1 MRVAIVNDSLLARE
15 VIRRSVLV
23 RPDVTIAWVATNGAE
38 AIERCCNDR
47 PDLIL
52 MDLVMPN
59 VDGVTAT
66 AHIMREC
73 PCPILIVTVSIDRN
87 ATPAFAAMG
96 AGAVDV
102 MALPD
107 DWRHG
112 NELLQ
117 KISQIERLH
126 QPLPFRSRPR
136 NLSSTTLR
144 PGMPLILIGASAGGP
159 VALAELL
166 GSLPREF
173 AAGIVL
179 AQHLDARFA
188 DEFIRWL
195 QKQTPLRVRRACQDD
210 AVEAGTVLVSS
221 ENRNLVFQ
229 GDGRLGYTREPVS
242 YHVPSIDAL
251 FFSANGLPGAHL
263 AAVLLTGMGADGAA
277 GMKALRESG
286 HLTIA
291 QDETSSALYGMP
303 RAAARLG
310 AAREILPLAE
320 IAPRLRT
327 FVCRMS
333 YDAHGKK
340 ID

>member
-38 AIERCCNDR
+38 AIERCCHDR

-52 MDLVMPN
+52 MDLVMPD

-66 AHIMREC
+66 AQIMRDC

-87 ATPAFAAMG
+87 TSPAFAAMG
-96 AGAVDV
+96 VGAIDV
-102 MALPD
+102 MALPP

-126 QPLPFRSRPR
+126 QPVPLRSRPQSPS
-136 NLSSTTLR
+136 LTGSR
-144 PGMPLILIGASAGGP
+144 PGTPLILIGASAGGP
-159 VALAELL
+159 AALAEVL
-166 GSLPREF
+166 GSLPGEF

-179 AQHLDARFA
+179 AQHLDTRFA
-188 DEFIRWL
+188 DELINWL
-195 QKQTPLRVRRACQDD
+195 QKQTPLRVRHARQDD
-210 AVEAGTVLVSS
+210 PVEAGTVLVSS

-229 GDGRLGYTREPVS
+229 ENGRLAYTREPVGH
-242 YHVPSIDAL
+242 HVPSIDAL
-251 FFSANGLPGAHL
+251 FFSANGLPSPRL

-277 GMKALRESG
+277 GMKALREAG

-310 AAREILPLAE
+310 AAREILPLAR
-320 IAPRLRT
+320 IALRLKT
-327 FVCRMS
+327 F
-333 YDAHGKK
+333 AA
-340 ID
+340 

>member
-1 MRVAIVNDSLLARE
+1 MRVAIVNDSVLARE

-38 AIERCCNDR
+38 AVEWCCKDR

-52 MDLVMPN
+52 MDLVMPE
-59 VDGVTAT
+59 VDGVAAT
-66 AHIMREC
+66 AQIMRSC
-73 PCPILIVTVSIDRN
+73 PCPILIVTVSINRN
-87 ATPAFAAMG
+87 TTPAFAAMS
-96 AGAVDV
+96 AGAIDV
-102 MALPD
+102 MALPA

-126 QPLPFRSRPR
+126 HPLPFRSRPR
-136 NLSSTTLR
+136 RPFSTAPD

-159 VALAELL
+159 AALAELL

-188 DEFIRWL
+188 DEFICWL
-195 QKQTPLRVRRACQDD
+195 QKQTPLR
-210 AVEAGTVLVSS
+210 EA
-221 ENRNLVFQ
+221 
-229 GDGRLGYTREPVS
+229 
-242 YHVPSIDAL
+242 
-251 FFSANGLPGAHL
+251 
-263 AAVLLTGMGADGAA
+263 
-277 GMKALRESG
+277 G

-310 AAREILPLAE
+310 AAREVLPLAR
-320 IAPRLRT
+320 IAPRLKT
-327 FVCRMS
+327 F
-333 YDAHGKK
+333 AG
-340 ID
+340 

>member
-52 MDLVMPN
+52 MDLVMPD
-59 VDGVTAT
+59 VDGVAAT
-66 AHIMREC
+66 AQIMRDC

-87 ATPAFAAMG
+87 TTSAFAAMG
-96 AGAVDV
+96 AGAIDV
-102 MALPD
+102 MALPA
-107 DWRHG
+107 DWQHG

-126 QPLPFRSRPR
+126 QPLPLRSRPQGPS
-136 NLSSTTLR
+136 LTASR

-159 VALAELL
+159 AALAEVL

-195 QKQTPLRVRRACQDD
+195 QKQTPLRVRRARQDD
-210 AVEAGTVLVSS
+210 TVAAATVLVSS

-229 GDGRLGYTREPVS
+229 ENGRLGYTHEPVS

-251 FFSANGLPGAHL
+251 FFSANGLPSPRL

-277 GMKALRESG
+277 GMKALRDAG

-303 RAAARLG
+303 RAAARIG
-310 AAREILPLAE
+310 AACEILPLAR
-320 IAPRLRT
+320 IAPRLKT
-327 FVCRMS
+327 F
-333 YDAHGKK
+333 AG
-340 ID
+340 

>member
-23 RPDVTIAWVATNGAE
+23 RPDVKIAWVAANGAE
-38 AIERCCNDR
+38 AIERCRGDR

-52 MDLVMPN
+52 MDLVMPD
-59 VDGVTAT
+59 VDGVAAT
-66 AHIMREC
+66 AQIMRIC

-87 ATPAFAAMG
+87 TTPAFAAMS
-96 AGAVDV
+96 AGAIDV
-102 MALPD
+102 MALPA

-112 NELLQ
+112 DELLQ
-117 KISQIERLH
+117 KISQIERLQ
-126 QPLPFRSRPR
+126 QPLPLRSRPQVH
-136 NLSSTTLR
+136 SSTTASR

-159 VALAELL
+159 AALAKLL
-166 GSLPREF
+166 GSFPREF

-188 DEFIRWL
+188 EDFIRWL
-195 QKQTPLRVRRACQDD
+195 QKQTPLRVRCARQDD
-210 AVEAGTVLVSS
+210 AMEAGTVLVSS
-221 ENRNLVFQ
+221 ENCNLVFQ
-229 GDGRLGYTREPVS
+229 ENGRLGYTREPVG

-251 FFSANGLPGAHL
+251 FFSANGLPSSHL

-277 GMKALRESG
+277 GMKALRDAG

-310 AAREILPLAE
+310 AAREILPLAS
-320 IAPRLRT
+320 IAPRLKT
-327 FVCRMS
+327 F
-333 YDAHGKK
+333 AG
-340 ID
+340 

>member
-38 AIERCCNDR
+38 AIEQCGKDR

-52 MDLVMPN
+52 MDLVMPD
-59 VDGVTAT
+59 VDGVAAT
-66 AHIMREC
+66 TQIMRSC

-87 ATPAFAAMG
+87 TTPAFAAMS
-96 AGAVDV
+96 AGAIDV
-102 MALPD
+102 MALPA

-112 NELLQ
+112 DELLQ

-126 QPLPFRSRPR
+126 HPLPFRSWPRSPFSAAPRPA
-136 NLSSTTLR
+136 
-144 PGMPLILIGASAGGP
+144 MPLILIGASAGGP
-159 VALAELL
+159 AALAELL
-166 GSLPREF
+166 GALPREF
-173 AAGIVL
+173 VAGIVL

-195 QKQTPLRVRRACQDD
+195 QKQTTLRVRRACQDD

-229 GDGRLGYTREPVS
+229 ENARLSYTREPVS

-251 FFSANGLPGAHL
+251 FLSANGLPSPRL

-277 GMKALRESG
+277 GMKALREAG

-310 AAREILPLAE
+310 AAQEILPLAG
-320 IAPRLRT
+320 IAPRLKR
-327 FVCRMS
+327 F
-333 YDAHGKK
+333 AG
-340 ID
+340 

>member
-38 AIERCCNDR
+38 AIERCRKDR

-52 MDLVMPN
+52 MDLVMPEI
-59 VDGVTAT
+59 DGVAAT
-66 AHIMREC
+66 AEIMREC

-87 ATPAFAAMG
+87 TTPAFAAMG
-96 AGAVDV
+96 AGAIDI
-102 MALPD
+102 MALPA
-107 DWRHG
+107 DWQHG
-112 NELLQ
+112 KELLQ

-126 QPLPFRSRPR
+126 QPLPFRSRPQK
-136 NLSSTTLR
+136 SSVTASR

-159 VALAELL
+159 AALAELL
-166 GSLPREF
+166 GSLPGEF

-195 QKQTPLRVRRACQDD
+195 QKQTPLRVRRARQDD
-210 AVEAGTVLVSS
+210 TVEAGTILVSS

-229 GDGRLGYTREPVS
+229 ESGRLGYTHEPVS

-251 FFSANGLPGAHL
+251 FFSANGLPSSHL

-277 GMKALRESG
+277 GMKALREAG

-303 RAAARLG
+303 RAAARMG
-310 AAREILPLAE
+310 AAREILPLSR
-320 IAPRLRT
+320 IAPRLKA
-327 FVCRMS
+327 F
-333 YDAHGKK
+333 AG
-340 ID
+340 

>member
-23 RPDVTIAWVATNGAE
+23 RPDVTIAWAATNGAE
-38 AIERCCNDR
+38 AIERCRHDR

-52 MDLVMPN
+52 MDLVMPD
-59 VDGVTAT
+59 VDGVAAT
-66 AHIMREC
+66 AQIMRIC

-87 ATPAFAAMG
+87 TASAFAAMSVG
-96 AGAVDV
+96 AIDV
-102 MALPD
+102 MALPA

-112 NELLQ
+112 DELLQ
-117 KISQIERLH
+117 KIRQIERLQ
-126 QPLPFRSRPR
+126 QPLPLRSRSW
-136 NLSSTTLR
+136 NLSSTAVSR

-159 VALAELL
+159 AALAELL
-166 GSLPREF
+166 GSLPGGF

-195 QKQTPLRVRRACQDD
+195 QKQTPLRVRRARQDD
-210 AVEAGTVLVSS
+210 TVEAGTILVSS

-229 GDGRLGYTREPVS
+229 ESGRLGYTHEPVS

-251 FFSANGLPGAHL
+251 FFSANGLPSPRL

-277 GMKALRESG
+277 GMKALRDAG

-303 RAAARLG
+303 RAAARIG
-310 AAREILPLAE
+310 AAREILPLTW
-320 IAPRLRT
+320 IAARLKT
-327 FVCRMS
+327 F
-333 YDAHGKK
+333 AG
-340 ID
+340 

>member
-15 VIRRSVLV
+15 VIRRSLLV
-23 RPDVTIAWVATNGAE
+23 RPDVTIAWVATNGGE
-38 AIERCCNDR
+38 AIERCCKDR

-52 MDLVMPN
+52 MDLVMPD

-66 AHIMREC
+66 ARIMRDC

-96 AGAVDV
+96 AGAIDV
-102 MALPD
+102 MALPAD
-107 DWRHG
+107 SKHG

-117 KISQIERLH
+117 KIRQIERLH
-126 QPLPFRSRPR
+126 QPLPFPSKPR
-136 NLSSTTLR
+136 NPSSTGSQ

-159 VALAELL
+159 AALAELL
-166 GSLPREF
+166 GTLPEGF

-179 AQHLDARFA
+179 AQHLDTRFA
-188 DEFIRWL
+188 DEFVRWL
-195 QKQTPLRVRRACQDD
+195 QKQTPLRVRCARQDD
-210 AVEAGTVLVSS
+210 AVKAGTVLVSS

-229 GDGRLGYTREPVS
+229 ENGLLGYTHEPVS

-251 FFSANGLPGAHL
+251 FFSANGLPNARL
-263 AAVLLTGMGADGAA
+263 TAVLLTGMGADGAA
-277 GMKALRESG
+277 GMKALREAG

-303 RAAARLG
+303 RAAARIG
-310 AAREILPLAE
+310 AACEILPLSR
-320 IAPRLRT
+320 IAARLKM
-327 FVCRMS
+327 FCRMS
-333 YDAHGKK
+333 YDAHGNR
-340 ID
+340 IG